1 MTLPRSPDPQLAREA
16 AMNLRS
22 SDTST
27 PTGDGKDDG
36 GMSGGTARRAAMP
49 AVAFEVLLGSGVLA
63 AWIVA
68 IYVGLAFFKHLAG
81 PRHNRTADG
90 PQEATMRG
98 EGEREW
104 DRSRTPLPF
113 GRHARPGTS

>member
-1 MTLPRSPDPQLAREA
+1 
-16 AMNLRS
+16 MNVRS

-27 PTGDGKDDG
+27 PTGDGEYDG

-68 IYVGLAFFKHLAG
+68 IYVGLAFFRHLAG
-81 PRHNRTADG
+81 PRQDRTADG
-90 PQEATMRG
+90 RQEATMPG
-98 EGEREW
+98 EREREW